1 MSESLTRKLS
11 QNNPMYSSSHE
22 IEQGLYGCQNYSVQQ
37 KVQNVG
43 MKKGQ
48 GLRLLKLPKHL
59 HCLENVWHNNKM
71 YFTEGPLP

>member
-1 MSESLTRKLS
+1 MSESLLRKLS
-11 QNNPMYSSSHE
+11 QNNPMYSSSLE

-48 GLRLLKLPKHL
+48 DLRLLKLPYHL
-59 HCLENVWHNNKM
+59 HCLENVWHNNRM
-71 YFTEGPLP
+71 YFIKGQLP